1 GAQVR
6 AEAQPTPATGA
17 GGLPSRDE
25 LTKAWGDVIL
35 RSLSGRSKARF
46 GAGRFTAVEG
56 GAAVFS
62 LPNEHYLGRCEEV
75 RDEVEAALSAHFGV
89 PVPLRLDVE
98 RDEAATGEALPDED
112 EVIDLGELREGAP
125 AVASPV
131 DRLRQAFPGAEEV
144 PQ

>member
-1 GAQVR
+1 
-6 AEAQPTPATGA
+6 
-17 GGLPSRDE
+17 
-25 LTKAWGDVIL
+25 LTKAWGDAVL

-46 GAGRFTAVEG
+46 GAGRFTAVED

-75 RDEVEAALSAHFGV
+75 KADVEAALAAHFGLR
-89 PVPLRLDVE
+89 VPLRLTVE
-98 RDEAATGEALPDED
+98 RETGPADPLPAGDDELVDLADVREA
-112 EVIDLGELREGAP
+112 AP